1 MLRQAVVELSFEPKG
16 QIAPWAQ
23 ANFLGWKKYINE
35 HQKILISNKKG

>member
-23 ANFLGWKKYINE
+23 ANFLGWKKI
-35 HQKILISNKKG
+35 HQRTSKNPNF